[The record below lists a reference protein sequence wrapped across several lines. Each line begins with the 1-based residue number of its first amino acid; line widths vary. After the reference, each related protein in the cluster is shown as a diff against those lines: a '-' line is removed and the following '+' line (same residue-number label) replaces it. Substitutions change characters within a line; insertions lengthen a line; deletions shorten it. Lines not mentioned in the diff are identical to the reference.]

1 MAAPNIGLSG
11 GSQYATIS
19 RYNIGM
25 AEFKHCFL
33 LPWILLLP
41 GMAAA
46 DTAPLDACAECHGS
60 DGMGLD
66 NPMVPVIAGMPAGH
80 IEEAIYAYVDGA
92 RTCLREARMCE
103 TVAALSEDEVSEV
116 AEYYSQKVRSASRDA
131 FDETLAAEGAD
142 LHAANCAA
150 CHLPPHDKNVE
161 YAVGIPLHGQRSE
174 YLRYAIEA
182 YFHGDREALLDT
194 MASAIRGLE
203 PGDLGALVHYYAS
216 YRPPE

>member
-1 MAAPNIGLSG
+1 MKSLSRLLFVTWIVTLSG
-11 GSQYATIS
+11 FVL
-19 RYNIGM
+19 
-25 AEFKHCFL
+25 AE
-33 LPWILLLP
+33 P
-41 GMAAA
+41 
-46 DTAPLDACAECHGS
+46 APVAACAERHGS

-92 RTCLREARMCE
+92 RTCLREQRMCE
-103 TVAALSEDEVSEV
+103 TVSALSEEEITTL
-116 AEYYSQKVRSASRDA
+116 AEYFSKKVRRASRDS
-131 FDETLAAEGAD
+131 FDEKLAAEGAE
-142 LHAANCAA
+142 LHRANCAG
-150 CHLPPHDKNVE
+150 CHFPPHDEGVE

-194 MASAIRGLE
+194 MANAIRGLE

>member
-1 MAAPNIGLSG
+1 MNRLSLLLFAVWIATLSG
-11 GSQYATIS
+11 SALAEPATV
-19 RYNIGM
+19 
-25 AEFKHCFL
+25 A
-33 LPWILLLP
+33 
-41 GMAAA
+41 
-46 DTAPLDACAECHGS
+46 ACAECHGS

-103 TVAALSEDEVSEV
+103 TVAALTEDDVSEV
-116 AEYYSQKVRSASRDA
+116 AEYYSQKTRAASRDA
-131 FDETLAAEGAD
+131 FDEKLAAEGAE

-182 YFHGDREALLDT
+182 YFHGDREALLET
-194 MASAIRGLE
+194 MASAIRGLA